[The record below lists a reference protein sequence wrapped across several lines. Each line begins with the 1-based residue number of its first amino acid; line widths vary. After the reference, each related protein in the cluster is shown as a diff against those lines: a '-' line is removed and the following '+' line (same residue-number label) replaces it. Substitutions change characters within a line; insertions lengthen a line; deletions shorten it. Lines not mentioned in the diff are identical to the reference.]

1 MWSFLLIKTTNYFV
15 IYLIINA
22 AWSLLDNAGAYCSEQ
37 LVIKVNALYLAVFPA
52 YKIDHLINETG
63 ITKK

>member
-22 AWSLLDNAGAYCSEQ
+22 AWSLLSWTTSY
-37 LVIKVNALYLAVFPA
+37 
-52 YKIDHLINETG
+52 
-63 ITKK
+63 